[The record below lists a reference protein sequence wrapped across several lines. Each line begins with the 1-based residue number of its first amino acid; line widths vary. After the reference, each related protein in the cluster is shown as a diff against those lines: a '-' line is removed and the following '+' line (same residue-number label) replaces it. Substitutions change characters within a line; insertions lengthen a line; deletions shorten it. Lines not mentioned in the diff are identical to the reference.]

1 MIYLDALTQADCE
14 QVRKWRNEDI
24 SGARTPY
31 LLTELQQAN
40 FYRDI
45 VSNPDSGHR
54 YWAVR
59 LPSEYP
65 EGDPRYISELVGIAG
80 LTNIEWENGR
90 AEIALM
96 IGDEYR
102 DQGHGKEA
110 LNEVLKWGFERMR
123 LMSIYG
129 NVYEC
134 NKDIEFWYKV
144 IERYKMI
151 IRHIPNGKFWDGKYS
166 DMLFFQADKYEWDRL
181 QKEAIN
187 GLARNDGKQVSR

>member
-1 MIYLDALTQADCE
+1 MIYLDALTQSDCE

-31 LLTELQQAN
+31 ILTELQQET

-59 LPSEYP
+59 DS
-65 EGDPRYISELVGIAG
+65 PRPIDDATLRNILVGDGKAPRAGKLFVGISG

-96 IGDEYR
+96 IGSDFRGNGY
-102 DQGHGKEA
+102 GKEA
-110 LNEVLKWGFERMR
+110 LHETLKQGFERMR

-134 NKDIEFWYKV
+134 NKSIDFWYKA
-144 IERYKMI
+144 IPDYNMI
-151 IRHIPNGKFWDGKYS
+151 IRHIPKGKFWGGKYS
-166 DMLFFQADKYEWDRL
+166 DMLFFQADRYEWDRL
-181 QKEAIN
+181 EKGQK
-187 GLARNDGKQVSR
+187 

>member
-1 MIYLDALTQADCE
+1 MIYLDALTQSDCE

-31 LLTELQQAN
+31 LLTELQQEA

-45 VSNPDSGHR
+45 VSNANSGHR
-54 YWAVR
+54 YWAVCASDIVYEQ
-59 LPSEYP
+59 P
-65 EGDPRYISELVGIAG
+65 GDNLVGIAG

-96 IGDEYR
+96 IGSDFR
-102 DQGHGKEA
+102 GKGYGREA
-110 LNEVLKWGFERMR
+110 LHEMLEQGFERMR

-134 NKDIEFWYKV
+134 NKSINFWYNA
-144 IERYKMI
+144 IPAYNMI
-151 IRHIPNGKFWDGKYS
+151 IRHIPKGKFWGGEYS
-166 DMLFFQADKYEWDRL
+166 DMLFFQADRYEWDRL
-181 QKEAIN
+181 EKGQT
-187 GLARNDGKQVSR
+187 